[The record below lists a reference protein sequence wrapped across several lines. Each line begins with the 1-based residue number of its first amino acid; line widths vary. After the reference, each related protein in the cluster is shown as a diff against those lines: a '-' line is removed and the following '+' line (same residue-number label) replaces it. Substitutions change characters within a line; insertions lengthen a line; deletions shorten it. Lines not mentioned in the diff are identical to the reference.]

1 MSALDLIKLID
12 GAAFF
17 LIATLTIIDFVR
29 YRTRAR
35 LDIALMISSLALP
48 IVANEIQELLGVESR
63 WIRTLGAVAV
73 VAHPFL
79 LLRLVRQFRRVP
91 RMVAGAAVAG
101 MVVSWVAVV
110 AVPTPLPTALTLLIV
125 AYFAFIE
132 IYAVAAFV
140 RASWTRPGVMHWRLL
155 FAASGSGWLALAV
168 LLAGVNRAWPAAAVV
183 ITPLTPFLTMLS
195 AVSYFV
201 GFAPPRALRR
211 AWQLAELYRFIRESA
226 GHPASERLSDTL
238 KHLCPAATRAV
249 GGLASTVWLRDE
261 PKGQWTLSA
270 SDRPD
275 PPLTTISEEEGPI
288 GQVWQ
293 EQRPIFV
300 LTPEGMG
307 QEGAL
312 FAAAFDASAQ
322 FIVPIA
328 TQEKAWGVLAV
339 FVGHSPLFPD
349 DDLEALSLFAEQT
362 AAALESAD
370 LIRQQREV
378 LQQLEAA
385 NKELEAFSYSVSH
398 DLRAPLRAM
407 DGFSRELLERDSAP
421 MDDEAR
427 HYLERVRNNAQRM
440 GQLVDDLLAFSRMG
454 RQPLKLQRVLPA
466 EVVRAVW
473 EELNIQREG
482 RRVEIHLDEL
492 PPCQADPAMLKQ
504 VFANLLDN
512 ALKYTRR
519 REQASITVGC
529 LNNNHQPTYFVK
541 DNGVG
546 FDMIYAHKLFG
557 VFQRLHPAEEFE
569 GTGVGLAIVQRI
581 IHRHGGEV
589 RAEAALEEGAT
600 FYFTLRGVA

>member
-1 MSALDLIKLID
+1 MSAIDLLNFIVRATFI
-12 GAAFF
+12 
-17 LIATLTIIDFVR
+17 LIAVITIIDFVR
-29 YRTRAR
+29 YRTRTR
-35 LDIALMISSLALP
+35 LDIALMFSSLGIP
-48 IVANEIQELLGVESR
+48 IAVGEIVKITHLESR
-63 WIRTLGAVAV
+63 WITALTTVAV
-73 VAHPFL
+73 VAHPYL
-79 LLRLVRQFRRVP
+79 LLRLVQQFQRVP
-91 RMVAGAAVAG
+91 RLVVGAALAG
-101 MVVSWVAVV
+101 MAVSSAMVIAFPAPQP
-110 AVPTPLPTALTLLIV
+110 AVPTLVIV
-125 AYFAFIE
+125 AYFAYIE
-132 IYAVAAFV
+132 TYAAVGFV
-140 RASWTRPGVMHWRLL
+140 QASRSRAGAERWRLI
-155 FAASGSGWLALAV
+155 FAASGSGWLALV
-168 LLAGVNRAWPAAAVV
+168 ILLAGLNRAWPAAAVV
-183 ITPLTPFLTMLS
+183 TTVLSPLLTILS
-195 AVSYFV
+195 AASYYV

-211 AWQLAELYRFIRESA
+211 GWQLAELYRFLRESA
-226 GHPASERLSDTL
+226 GYPASERLTDTL

-261 PKGQWTLSA
+261 PSGQWTLSA

-275 PPLTTISEEEGPI
+275 PPLTTISGEEGAI

-300 LTPEGMG
+300 LTPEAMG

-312 FAAAFDASAQ
+312 FAAAIRASAQ
-322 FIVPIA
+322 FVVPIA

-339 FVGHSPLFPD
+339 FVGHSPLFTD
-349 DDLEALSLFAEQT
+349 DDLEVLRLFAEQA
-362 AAALESAD
+362 AAALESAE

-473 EELNIQREG
+473 EELNSQRDG
-482 RRVEIHLDEL
+482 RRVEMHLDEL
-492 PPCQADPAMLKQ
+492 PACQADPAMLKQ

-546 FDMIYAHKLFG
+546 FDMNYAHKLFG
-557 VFQRLHPAEEFE
+557 VFQRLHRAEEFE

-600 FYFTLRGVA
+600 FYFTLKGVT